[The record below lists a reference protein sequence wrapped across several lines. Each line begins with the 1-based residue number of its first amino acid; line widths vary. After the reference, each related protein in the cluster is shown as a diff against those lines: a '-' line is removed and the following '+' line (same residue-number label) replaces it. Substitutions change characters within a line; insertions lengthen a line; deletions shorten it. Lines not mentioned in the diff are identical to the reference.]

1 MEALSGVLQ
10 DMLRLAEIEKTS
22 QLLAEEIEKT
32 RRRVNALEY
41 VKIPQMEEA
50 IPVSYTHL
58 PPGHNLYRSARAL
71 YSPYGYAGYP
81 DWFSGLGAAAG
92 TDRYG
97 HQCCA
102 EGTSGHLD

>member
-1 MEALSGVLQ
+1 MGALTGSFLGDFLP
-10 DMLRLAEIEKTS
+10 RLAKLI
-22 QLLAEEIEKT
+22 
-32 RRRVNALEY
+32 
-41 VKIPQMEEA
+41 
-50 IPVSYTHL
+50 

>member
-1 MEALSGVLQ
+1 MEHMAGLLILCGISTFVMGALTGSFLGDFLP
-10 DMLRLAEIEKTS
+10 RLAKLIRPDT
-22 QLLAEEIEKT
+22 T
-32 RRRVNALEY
+32 FTAL
-41 VKIPQMEEA
+41 P
-50 IPVSYTHL
+50 
-58 PPGHNLYRSARAL
+58 RAL